1 MVACTSLCVQK
12 SLYKVST
19 ETLSPSGR
27 LRYINRH
34 NKLTGFL
41 LGVYRQLSK
50 VKGVLFTF
58 FFLINVRIFRFIL
71 VYKIPGNKNSNS
83 ELQFEMVL
91 LVS

>member
-1 MVACTSLCVQK
+1 MVAWTSLCVQK

-58 FFLINVRIFRFIL
+58 FLINVCIFKFIL

-91 LVS
+91 LV